1 MVFLMPRQNPG
12 ISQGQPGVTT
22 ALPLRCLCAASALPL
37 CFDATRLTKGG
48 VAVDSGLVARATSV
62 QPTAD
67 FRTGSTQ
74 PPGMSSNMLTQGM
87 NNILM
92 LCPSLALDLNINQ
105 V

>member
-22 ALPLRCLCAASALPL
+22 ALPL

-74 PPGMSSNMLTQGM
+74 PPSMSSNMLTQGV

-92 LCPSLALDLNINQ
+92 LSTSLALDLNINQ